1 MEAFADLPD
10 ALVRDLLAK
19 ATPVAEGVAQNLQAL
34 RDSHALL
41 YTEARADSERGDAF
55 IADRNRTVAQL
66 QADLEAERERCAA
79 LHEEAVNKH
88 TLWEAEREKVKRLR
102 EALLAAKVMWDRG
115 DHPIKLDEAITWREN
130 DERVNEMV
138 AAALAATADEDWGL

>member
-1 MEAFADLPD
+1 M
-10 ALVRDLLAK
+10 K
-19 ATPVAEGVAQNLQAL
+19 AIITEIAHL
-34 RDSHALL
+34 R
-41 YTEARADSERGDAF
+41 
-55 IADRNRTVAQL
+55 
-66 QADLEAERERCAA
+66 AA
-79 LHEEAVNKH
+79 LDV
-88 TLWEAEREKVKRLR
+88 EREKVKRLR